1 MQIPLRT
8 QSSAETYVE
17 RHEWQDARMLA
28 CPLHPSGGCSFARHG
43 TYARVT
49 PKGMRIARWYCPEGH
64 QTFSLLPDFMAARLP
79 GVLADVE
86 AAAAIVTSARSME
99 AAADT
104 LRGFEVT
111 LPSALRWLR
120 RRVRAVQE
128 ALDAVSRLVPPLT
141 ALASGAR
148 LRIDPGQSPYL
159 LELRRGLPPQCLYR
173 LPAPLGFRSP
183 GPLRRDAGH
192 QHDMGPDDG
201 GIARYAEA
209 TELEPSSCNASPP
222 IQCPQRSFR
231 RPRTCA
237 ASGAPIAV
245 CKRAVPACTYS
256 GSNGFG
262 STVSSA
268 SSTSGP
274 N

>member
-8 QSSAETYVE
+8 QSSAETYVAC
-17 RHEWQDARMLA
+17 HEWQDARMLA

-43 TYARVT
+43 TYARVI

-64 QTFSLLPDFMAARLP
+64 QTFSLLPDFLAARLP

-86 AAAAIVTSARSME
+86 AAAATVMSARSME

-120 RRVRAVQE
+120 RRVRVVQE

-141 ALASGAR
+141 ALVSSAG
-148 LRIDPGQSPYL
+148 LRIDPGQSPCL
-159 LELRRGLPPQCLYR
+159 LGLRRSLPSQWLYR

-192 QHDMGPDDG
+192 QHDMGPDDE
-201 GIARYAEA
+201 GIARYAGA

-222 IQCPQRSFR
+222 ILCQQRSFR

-245 CKRAVPACTYS
+245 CKRAAPACTYS

-262 STVSSA
+262 AIVSSA
-268 SSTSGP
+268 SSKSGP